1 MARTEQHL
9 YVTLDAIRRIRTR
22 AGWNGPAHLL
32 PYDPARYP
40 SKQAH
45 ANARYKLKTLERRA
59 IGHIA
64 MQCNL
69 LTDIKQDALDMS
81 CGGLPHPAQDDAKP
95 APNPLA
101 PLFRQDALDMPKCSC
116 QKCATYP

>member
-45 ANARYKLKTLERRA
+45 ANARYKLKILERRA

-69 LTDIKQDALDMS
+69 LTDIKQDALDM
-81 CGGLPHPAQDDAKP
+81 
-95 APNPLA
+95 
-101 PLFRQDALDMPKCSC
+101 PKCSC
-116 QKCATYP
+116 QKCAACLPAISATGDILHIGFIHEIIQEHKTNLIT